1 MAPPKQPPLPRQP
14 PKLGYL
20 APLRQA
26 VKLYFKVGLP
36 LPCQAVDFPECA
48 ESAAAATAPSS
59 APDAASRAKR
69 AMWRNRAAALRHALG
84 SGNKVRIKSF
94 TRACRRGYTPS
105 NRAAPRSRNSRV
117 HASVRTTLPRW
128 DRLRARRLRQRR
140 SILRTVE
147 GRTVAAT
154 KRLHS
159 ACWIVRQPEPA
170 AGISSAPEFR
180 FEFTRTY
187 DPEKEMSNFSFEE
200 IVAAERM
207 VQLNRDWRTQITR
220 A

>member
-1 MAPPKQPPLPRQP
+1 MAPPKQPPPRQP

-20 APLRQA
+20 DPLRQA
-26 VKLYFKVGLP
+26 MKLYFKAGLQ
-36 LPCQAVDFPECA
+36 LPCQVDDFAECA
-48 ESAAAATAPSS
+48 ESVVAAAPVSS
-59 APDAASRAKR
+59 APDVASWAKR
-69 AMWRNRAAALRHALG
+69 AMWRNRTAALRHALG

-117 HASVRTTLPRW
+117 HASARTTLPQW
-128 DRLRARRLRQRR
+128 GRLGARRLRQRR

-147 GRTVAAT
+147 DRTVAAT

-170 AGISSAPEFR
+170 AGTSSALEFR

-200 IVAAERM
+200 IVAAAWM
-207 VQLNRDWRTQITR
+207 VQLNRDWRTQIAR